1 MFLPLDVVNYTQ
13 RTATAAFHLPL
24 LLVATSVSQ
33 VPLPA
38 MPRVLRARS
47 SAKRSCSMMLFGV
60 ASSFLGVLILWQF
73 STGWGLLFLVGGLLA
88 IGKEYVTAE
97 PPTRSS
103 GRDYSSEAPSYDISS
118 KPRR

>member
-1 MFLPLDVVNYTQ
+1 MNYTQ

-38 MPRVLRARS
+38 MRPS
-47 SAKRSCSMMLFGV
+47 SSGQVKCERSCSMMLFGV
-60 ASSFLGVLILWQF
+60 VCSFLGVLILWQF

-88 IGKEYVTAE
+88 IGREHVTAE

-103 GRDYSSEAPSYDISS
+103 GRDYSSEALSYDISS